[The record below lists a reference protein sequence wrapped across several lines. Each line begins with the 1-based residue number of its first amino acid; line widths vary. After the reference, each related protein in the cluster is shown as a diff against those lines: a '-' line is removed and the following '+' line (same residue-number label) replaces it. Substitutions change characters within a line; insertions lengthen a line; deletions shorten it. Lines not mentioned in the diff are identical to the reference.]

1 MAKVVFTEQQ
11 SLIVGSLPVET
22 ISCIVKASSNLSK
35 NTAVMFDAS
44 GKVVAWDGTAGKA
57 AGILVED
64 IPTEVAAVDSKNV
77 IYISGTFN
85 ANLVRFPA
93 SANTLALKRAAF
105 TSGITLKEVYN

>member
-1 MAKVVFTEQQ
+1 MANVVFIEEQ

-35 NTAVMFDAS
+35 NTIVMFDAS

-57 AGILVED
+57 AGILAQDV
-64 IPTEVAAVDSKNV
+64 PTEVFSVDSKNV
-77 IYISGTFN
+77 MYISGTFN
-85 ANLVRFPA
+85 ANLVFAPA
-93 SANTLALKRAAF
+93 SANKIALKRAAF